1 MCGPVPSAT
10 LDRRSTKYSW
20 APRDQALRSQVSSGQ
35 EELSRDAR
43 GREGMGSVPPIYTKG
58 DTPYY
63 TADFALAPQN
73 QARTRRKART
83 RGSFR
88 AGARGGIGV
97 HVQMLASAR
106 YRCRLGSRSAA
117 GIEKVPGRRKRN
129 SRDPFLGI
137 KLDAFRRALSPSRG
151 SSGKKQSAEGVV
163 VADHGGGVLQL
174 LGR

>member
-1 MCGPVPSAT
+1 MSFRAVREEVRVIASNACFGPTPLRCGFG
-10 LDRRSTKYSW
+10 W
-20 APRDQALRSQVSSGQ
+20 APRDQALRSQGSSNKD
-35 EELSRDAR
+35 ELSRDAR
-43 GREGMGSVPPIYTKG
+43 GGEGMGSVPPIYTKG

-73 QARTRRKART
+73 QACTRRKART

-88 AGARGGIGV
+88 AGALGGIGV

-117 GIEKVPGRRKRN
+117 GIEKVPGRWKRN

-137 KLDAFRRALSPSRG
+137 KLDAFRPALIPPREVQGRSSRR
-151 SSGKKQSAEGVV
+151 SAS
-163 VADHGGGVLQL
+163 
-174 LGR
+174 